1 MKTSSDVQSLRALR
15 EDMQK
20 NMERAT
26 KCYINPL
33 PSYLLNMLLVLL
45 FLTAG
50 TITLFYAV
58 KEGTLLFNAQSSVFD
73 MSETVPV
80 IVQCA
85 CAMLNAML
93 LSWAF
98 DRLLHTEDILAH
110 DIKATAALIEE
121 LDEMIAE
128 KEHGSAE
135 SKSAKPGKEDPRC

>member
-1 MKTSSDVQSLRALR
+1 MLHQSVALLLAEHAVGASVPDSR
-15 EDMQK
+15 
-20 NMERAT
+20 NN
-26 KCYINPL
+26 NP
-33 PSYLLNMLLVLL
+33 
-45 FLTAG
+45 
-50 TITLFYAV
+50 V